1 VTSGRT
7 FSGSVELIALL
18 GGDST
23 TQTINVV
30 NEISDDAWNF
40 NTAVNSGAISLA
52 INSQT
57 IKQSG
62 SATTSAFL
70 LNTGPVAD

>member
-1 VTSGRT
+1 MTSGRT

-23 TQTINVV
+23 TQTINIV

-40 NTAVNSGAISLA
+40 NT
-52 INSQT
+52 
-57 IKQSG
+57 
-62 SATTSAFL
+62 
-70 LNTGPVAD
+70 